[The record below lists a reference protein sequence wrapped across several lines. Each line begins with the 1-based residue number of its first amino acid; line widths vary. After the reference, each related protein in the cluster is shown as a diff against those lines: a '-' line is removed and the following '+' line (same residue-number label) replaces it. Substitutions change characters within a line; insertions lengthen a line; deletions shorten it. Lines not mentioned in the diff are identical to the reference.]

1 MTSAAKTENPEE
13 IRRRIS
19 EEKRRR
25 LLDRNQRLA
34 SLDAPMRDPGFV
46 QSIAKAEGK
55 LLTAQANLDALRA
68 GDPKKNR
75 KAIKRAENQV
85 RDLAEELAKI
95 QEQERSTYLLYGQA
109 REPIILARMRGEE
122 VEAYEAETA
131 EVLRD
136 EHGARIIIRRG
147 ENRGLPRMKYDVALR
162 AKKLAGVQHAYAHG
176 HLGDH
181 PESERRLDTG
191 EHYGQCYEIIKG
203 MTSTAGEGGG
213 GFGPKGPQP
222 RVIEAGQDLRGY
234 RAGLSPRQEEALDR
248 ICGDGMRLG
257 QAAAAMRADAR
268 TVKRLLISG
277 LDDAG
282 RSLAAERTRRN
293 CQFEE
298 AA

>member
-1 MTSAAKTENPEE
+1 MTVAAKTETPEE
-13 IRRRIS
+13 TRRRIS

-25 LLDRNQRLA
+25 LLERNQRLA

-55 LLTAQANLDALRA
+55 LLTAQAELEQLRE
-68 GDPKKNR
+68 GDPKQNR
-75 KAIKRAENQV
+75 KLIRKAESRV
-85 RDLAEELAKI
+85 CGLAEELAKI
-95 QEQERSTYLLYGQA
+95 QEQERSTYLLYGEA

-122 VEAYEAETA
+122 VEAFEAETA

-162 AKKLAGVQHAYAHG
+162 AKKLAGVQHAYAHAY
-176 HLGDH
+176 LGDH
-181 PESERRLDTG
+181 PEAERRLDTG

-203 MTSTAGEGGG
+203 MTSTAGEGGSG
-213 GFGPKGPQP
+213 YGPKGPQP
-222 RVIEAGQDLRGY
+222 RVIEAGQDYADYIAGITVRQ
-234 RAGLSPRQEEALDR
+234 RAALDLV
-248 ICGDGMRLG
+248 CGKSMRVS

-268 TVKRLLISG
+268 TVRRLLVSG

-282 RSLAAERTRRN
+282 RSLVAERAKRAGRLD
-293 CQFEE
+293 Q